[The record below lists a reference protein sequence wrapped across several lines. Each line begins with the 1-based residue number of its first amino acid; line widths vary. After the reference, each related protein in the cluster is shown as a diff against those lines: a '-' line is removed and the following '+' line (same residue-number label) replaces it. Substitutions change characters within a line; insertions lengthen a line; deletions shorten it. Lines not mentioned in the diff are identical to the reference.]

1 MNAAA
6 GVKPTPGAGADTE
19 GGPGRA
25 MALAS
30 VAPKATALGSC
41 KGSQAFSVKQVF
53 RQFGCECRSVGCK
66 NLVMSKNLTHR
77 IFVQAADKDL
87 HFIGP

>member
-1 MNAAA
+1 MPCSPVLNTMPGLTPLKAAA
-6 GVKPTPGAGADTE
+6 GVKPTLGGGAETE

-41 KGSQAFSVKQVF
+41 KGSQPFSVKQVF
-53 RQFGCECRSVGCK
+53 RQFRCKSKLVGCK
-66 NLVMSKNLTHR
+66 YLIRS
-77 IFVQAADKDL
+77 D
-87 HFIGP
+87 P

>member
-1 MNAAA
+1 MPCSPVLNTMPGLTPLNAAA
-6 GVKPTPGAGADTE
+6 EVKPTPGAGAE

-41 KGSQAFSVKQVF
+41 KGSQA
-53 RQFGCECRSVGCK
+53 
-66 NLVMSKNLTHR
+66 L
-77 IFVQAADKDL
+77 AAKAKVEAVW
-87 HFIGP
+87 I